1 MIKIYVAAYK
11 EFSDYKTLKKVYDFF
26 LSKQEKNNVLF
37 YVSTGESGDNTCMK
51 YVRENEYNYID
62 WLPRKKGKNRAE
74 EKLQFIKDSDYA
86 ILFTDG
92 HSVGINIAI
101 RYACKYLK
109 KFVIVRMQCKDLQ
122 VWRNGEL
129 IKKMLLNNI

>member
-11 EFSDYKTLKKVYDFF
+11 EFHDYTALKKVYDFF
-26 LSKQEKNNVLF
+26 LSKQKKENVLF

-51 YVRENEYNYID
+51 YVRENGYNYID
-62 WLPRKKGKNRAE
+62 WLPKKGKNRAE
-74 EKLQFIKDSDYA
+74 EKLQFIKNSNYA
-86 ILFTDG
+86 ILFTNG
-92 HSVGINIAI
+92 HSIGINIAI

-122 VWRNGEL
+122 VWSNGEL
-129 IKKMLLNNI
+129 IKEMLLNSI